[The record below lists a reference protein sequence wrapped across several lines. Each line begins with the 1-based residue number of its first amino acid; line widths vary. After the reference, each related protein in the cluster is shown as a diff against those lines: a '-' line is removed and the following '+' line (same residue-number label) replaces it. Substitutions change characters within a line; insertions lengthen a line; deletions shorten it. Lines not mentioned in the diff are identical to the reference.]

1 MQVLISI
8 PLIDQ
13 SMSSPAENTLSVTE
27 IYMEEKIIEQLHSEW
42 QGFFF
47 VFSFPLVVHT
57 IC

>member
-27 IYMEEKIIEQLHSEW
+27 IYMEEKIIEQLHWE
-42 QGFFF
+42 
-47 VFSFPLVVHT
+47 
-57 IC
+57 